1 MYIFKYILLF
11 AGALVAASLQE
22 KAAKYARR
30 SIVRIPTKD
39 APRAEKTSLF
49 LNNKTASK
57 YFII

>member
-1 MYIFKYILLF
+1 MYIFQYILLF
-11 AGALVAASLQE
+11 AGTLVAANLQ
-22 KAAKYARR
+22 KAAKYAKR

-39 APRAEKTSLF
+39 APRAKKTSLF